1 MRVLIGCECSGSIRR
16 AFRDRGHE
24 AFSCDLAPAEDGS
37 PFHLEADLLTV
48 LREPWDLVIA
58 HPPCKYLSVS
68 GMHWTTRGF
77 RDPQETVK
85 AIAFAEAIWNCA
97 APKVCIENPTSVL
110 STRSSL
116 GKMTQRIQP
125 YEFGHD
131 ASKGT
136 CLWLRG
142 LPKLKPDPA
151 QFVHGRIV
159 TGPDGK
165 ERRRW
170 ANQTDGGQNR
180 LGPSPQRSA
189 DRARTYPG
197 IARSMAEQ
205 WG

>member
-1 MRVLIGCECSGSIRR
+1 MRALIGCECSGSIRR

-24 AFSCDLAPAEDGS
+24 AFSCDLTPAEDGS
-37 PFHLEADLLTV
+37 PFHLQADLLTV
-48 LREPWDLVIA
+48 LREQWDLVIA

-85 AIAFAEAIWNCA
+85 AIAFAQAIWNCGCL
-97 APKVCIENPTSVL
+97 KVCIENPTSVL

-142 LPKLKPDPA
+142 LPKLKLDPA
-151 QFVHGRIV
+151 QFVPPRIV
-159 TGPDGK
+159 NGK
-165 ERRRW
+165 RRW
-170 ANQTDGGQNR
+170 ANQTDSGQNR

-197 IARSMAEQ
+197 IARAMAEQ